1 MYRQLEDILK
11 IKICDEEIYRF
22 TKKEVERF
30 KNERK
35 NNPVHMAIGEAYASH
50 EDAFSMAKEIA
61 ELGISVDWIYSDG
74 KFSGKAEQITWLY
87 ENQKNAKILLLSH
100 PGSRKMMLDPP
111 EVDVAWGMNEKW
123 FLKKKNNIGLM

>member
-22 TKKEVERF
+22 TKKEVEQF
-30 KNERK
+30 KKERK
-35 NNPVHMAIGEAYASH
+35 NNPVHMAIVEAYASH

-74 KFSGKAEQITWLY
+74 KFSGKSEPDYLA
-87 ENQKNAKILLLSH
+87 
-100 PGSRKMMLDPP
+100 
-111 EVDVAWGMNEKW
+111 V
-123 FLKKKNNIGLM
+123 